1 MTLRYIHHGGYFT
14 PEEDAR
20 LIFTPRVL
28 SLKFPAPSLSVPSQE
43 ADFLVISTTRKR
55 SLWSLT
61 EWQRDL
67 LYHGNT
73 NLVMSIIRHDV
84 FPMNVIR
91 WGLLHLIKGATR
103 YRNIRNAKQPWYFRR
118 V

>member
-28 SLKFPAPSLSVPSQE
+28 SLKFLAPSPNVPSQE
-43 ADFLVISTTRKR
+43 ADFPAISTTRKR

-67 LYHGNT
+67 LYYGNT
-73 NLVMSIIRHDV
+73 NLVMSIIRYDA
-84 FPMNVIR
+84 FPMNVIH
-91 WGLLHLIKGATR
+91 WGFTPF
-103 YRNIRNAKQPWYFRR
+103 N
-118 V
+118 